1 MQEVM
6 CLQVIFLSCAA
17 IVFLMRTSE
26 TYRVDLG
33 KAVRSLC
40 IAYLLG
46 YEGEQHCSPSFLL
59 WLLAFCRLV
68 VRC

>member
-1 MQEVM
+1 M

-46 YEGEQHCSPSFLL
+46 YEGEQHCSPSF
-59 WLLAFCRLV
+59 
-68 VRC
+68 